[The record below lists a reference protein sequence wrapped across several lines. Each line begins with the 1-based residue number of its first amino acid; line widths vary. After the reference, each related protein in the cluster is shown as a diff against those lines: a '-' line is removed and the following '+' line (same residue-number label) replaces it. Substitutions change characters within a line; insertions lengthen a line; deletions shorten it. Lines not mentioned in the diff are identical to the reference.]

1 MRSLRSGVFV
11 LPILGVVAC
20 TTAGDGATT
29 DASDVIA
36 ACPPALAELAT
47 VAETC
52 ADVDAPDVGP
62 AEAFSTLRNAALSLA
77 PALHRGR
84 DAVFTPD
91 EQQWVLGR
99 MAYGPDLGL
108 VDEAVDLWVLR
119 GCSGTWEKL
128 GSTRTTTKG
137 SHETIEGM
145 EDDGGRVYFPIP
157 EAQRLGV
164 GRHRIRLVVA
174 GDRSQTDQY
183 IEVLPR
189 GTPFFVSD
197 VDGTLTERLATDS
210 HLICDEE
217 SEFPALLRTIIE
229 GALPQPRLHE
239 GTSAVF
245 GTLAKAGYRPFYL
258 SARSELLG
266 GNTRAFLRESKRGD
280 GRGDLPAGIVHT
292 TFTLLGAKNEAA
304 EAFKADELAR
314 LEAKG
319 FRVVLG
325 FGNRTSDQDAYTAA
339 NVPYRFFYENPST
352 WLRDCSNV
360 DGVPALPESYAQ
372 LASGDFRIDHY
383 ERLAPAVGALAP
395 VCSQL
400 QPGQ

>member
-1 MRSLRSGVFV
+1 MCCL
-11 LPILGVVAC
+11 LALAVAAC
-20 TTAGDGATT
+20 AASESTVT
-29 DASDVIA
+29 DAADLTSP
-36 ACPPALAELAT
+36 CPPE
-47 VAETC
+47 VAAIADAAATC
-52 ADVDAPDVGP
+52 ADVPEPDVGP
-62 AEAFSTLRNAALSLA
+62 PEAFSTLRNAALSLA

-108 VDEAVDLWVLR
+108 VDEDVDLWVLR
-119 GCSGTWEKL
+119 GCAGTWEKL

-183 IEVLPR
+183 VEVLPR

-210 HLICDEE
+210 HLVCDEE
-217 SEFPALLRTIIE
+217 SELPALLRTIIE

-245 GTLAKAGYRPFYL
+245 GTLARAGYRPFYL

-266 GNTRAFLRESKRGD
+266 GNTRAFLREAKRGD

-325 FGNRTSDQDAYTAA
+325 FGNRTSDQEAYVAA

-360 DGVPALPESYAQ
+360 DGVPALPAAYPQ
-372 LASGDFRIDHY
+372 LVGGDFRIDHY
-383 ERLAPAVGALAP
+383 DRLTPAVGALA
-395 VCSQL
+395 VCSRL
-400 QPGQ
+400 QPRE